1 MDRITDYPNMPNGQ
15 EMTCPGDKMDWTG
28 LTTMIFGCKAIFVLY
43 IAWYLHLLSNSLYYF
58 ASILDPDQA
67 RLLVGPGQDPDCGTI
82 FSLSIFLSFY
92 LFTSFANI
100 LDPDQA
106 WQNVTPDLE
115 PYCLIFF
122 KTSTSTYTYM
132 YILAIS
138 SYLELYYLTSFISN
152 TSTFTY
158 MYILSISPYLGS
170 FIANSMDPDQ
180 ARQNVASDLEPYCL
194 TFLKTTSP
202 TYIYMYILAMSSYL
216 GSFIANSLD
225 PDQARQNVASDLEP
239 YCLNF
244 LKTTSPTYIYMY
256 ILAIYSYLGSFI
268 ANSLD
273 PDQARQNVA
282 SDLEPYCL
290 THLKTTSPT
299 YIYMYIL
306 AMSSYLGFF
315 KANNL
320 DPDQARE
327 NVAPHLELYCLIFFI
342 ICIPPYILSLS
353 PYLGSLL
360 ANSLDPDQT
369 RQSVLSYLELYCL
382 VFYTYLHPYIY
393 MYIKPYIVVFS
404 SLAISNSS
412 KNRVGSF
419 AFRVAD
425 AHMSLSQSGCR
436 MTRVFVPHEL
446 QYINVHRSVQDCY
459 SASILDLDQDR
470 QKVGSDLDP
479 KCLMVCSCIYI
490 PVYHPPLHTCTKRSP
505 LIIILTFTPAHLLT
519 PMLTCIYY
527 IATRNIGPFAL
538 RVAGDLWSLSC
549 SECNGAELCISNGSH
564 LCGSAQDYGRLSKF
578 IPERNTI
585 TLFLLAYVCCCCCC
599 QYYYCYDIVKLDSF
613 IYFQDIQWVFNTCQ
627 NFYISITLLHV
638 YTCNLATVELLGI
651 PVYMFVYIYLKTLN
665 RLLDTCMIIY
675 CTGQSIFEF
684 TSVLL
689 RNEVPVLGVFAVH
702 FTLYKLLIN
711 FSTCQLSP
719 LLARQLSLY
728 LGSFRE
734 LNSLQCIKGLA
745 SLILSLKWI

>member
-28 LTTMIFGCKAIFVLY
+28 LTTMIFCCKAIFVLY

-82 FSLSIFLSFY
+82 LSLSIFLSFY

-122 KTSTSTYTYM
+122 KTSNSTYTYM

-170 FIANSMDPDQ
+170 FIANSLGPDQ

-225 PDQARQNVASDLEP
+225 PDQV
-239 YCLNF
+239 
-244 LKTTSPTYIYMY
+244 
-256 ILAIYSYLGSFI
+256 
-268 ANSLD
+268 
-273 PDQARQNVA
+273 RQNVA

-290 THLKTTSPT
+290 TFLKTNSPT

-404 SLAISNSS
+404 SLAISNFS

-436 MTRVFVPHEL
+436 MTGVFVPHEL

-490 PVYHPPLHTCTKRSP
+490 PAYHPPLHTCTKSSP

-538 RVAGDLWSLSC
+538 RVVGALWSLSC
-549 SECNGAELCISNGSH
+549 SECNRAELCISNGSH

-651 PVYMFVYIYLKTLN
+651 PVYMLVYIYLKTLN
-665 RLLDTCMIIY
+665 RLLFTCMIIY

-689 RNEVPVLGVFAVH
+689 RNKVPVLGVFAVH